1 MLALSRTV
9 FAHTDISAALL
20 KREAHIAD
28 QHVFNLTLPY
38 TPTPIT
44 NQRASG
50 RCWLFASTNVVRY
63 TAAQKLGVADFQL
76 SQVRPSRFFEL
87 KVWSESPNPPR
98 SRTSSF
104 GTNSRK
110 PTTTSNFA
118 LS

>member
-9 FAHTDISAALL
+9 LAHTDISAALL
-20 KREAHIAD
+20 KRKARIVD
-28 QHVFNLTLPY
+28 QYVFNLTLPY

-44 NQRASG
+44 NQQASG

-76 SQVRPSRFFEL
+76 SQVRPSRFFEPTSR
-87 KVWSESPNPPR
+87 SELTQPR
-98 SRTSSF
+98 SRTSSS
-104 GTNSRK
+104 GINSRR
-110 PTTTSNFA
+110 PTTTSNCA